1 MENKPFFIEELQTA
15 ESDLA
20 PKTRQINQPRTAPI
34 PSTALTA
41 ITPSP
46 ALGEVREFTKV
57 KQGTGVNFISKVGS
71 VGSKNA
77 KIDPVT
83 GTATF
88 SDKSGV
94 FSMEITEYIKMAGL
108 RASTFQLFYA
118 FNNRLTLSNGNDPTV
133 TLSLS
138 EYMEMKNISDRKEA
152 RAQVKADLEALRG
165 MSFSWSEK
173 RDGEVKNYRFINLA
187 DSGELSRNGIITFTF
202 GKTFHEILRGYPIM
216 PYPSLLWRLDTN
228 YYKNS
233 FYLLQK
239 IAEHKNMNRYKDN
252 ADVIAVKTLLE
263 VCPYIPS
270 YEEVQSSDRHFTK
283 RIINPFEKN
292 MDALE
297 EVLTWHYTHRN
308 GVLITDEELA
318 KMSYSEW
325 VQYMVKITWKNYPE
339 PPAEQLPKP
348 AKSTK
353 KRGRPKKK
361 KEPEA

>member
-1 MENKPFFIEELQTA
+1 MENKPFIIADLQTA
-15 ESDLA
+15 ETDLA
-20 PKTRQINQPRTAPI
+20 PQNRQEKLSVPSSMPITAPT
-34 PSTALTA
+34 S

-108 RASTFQLFYA
+108 RTSTYQLLYA
-118 FNNRLTLSNGNDPTV
+118 FNNLLTLSNGNNPTV
-133 TLSLS
+133 KLSLS
-138 EYMEMKNISDRKEA
+138 EYMKMRNIRDRKEA
-152 RAQVKADLEALRG
+152 RAQVKSDLEALRG
-165 MSFSWSEK
+165 MSFTWSEK
-173 RDGEVKNYRFINLA
+173 RDGKMQNFSFVNLA
-187 DSGELSRNGIITFTF
+187 DSGSISRNGEISFTF
-202 GKTFHEILRGYPIM
+202 GKTFCEILRGYPIM
-216 PYPSLLWRLDTN
+216 PYPSLLWRLDTRR
-228 YYKNS
+228 YQNS
-233 FYLLQK
+233 YYLLLK
-239 IAEHKNMNRYKDN
+239 ISEHKNMNRYKAN

-263 VCPYIPS
+263 VCPFIPS
-270 YEEVQSSDRHFTK
+270 YEEVQSSDRMFRR
-283 RIINPFEKN
+283 RIIDVFERN

-297 EVLTWHYTHRN
+297 DDLTWHYTHKN

-318 KMSYSEW
+318 KMTYSDW
-325 VQYMVKITWKNYPE
+325 VQYMVKVNWKNYPE
-339 PPAEQLPKP
+339 PPAQEQLQKP
-348 AKSTK
+348 AK